1 MPGYR
6 DNGTLVE
13 ETGAGILAR
22 DDAETLL
29 RLLRASPMHAGG
41 DVMVNGREGRG
52 AAGQS
57 RDAGGLVYRVGR
69 VGVEATMPRCDP
81 AMPGRGTLLVG

>member
-1 MPGYR
+1 MMPGYR

-29 RLLRASPMHAGG
+29 RASPVHAGG
-41 DVMVNGREGRG
+41 GVINSREGRG

-57 RDAGGLVYRVGR
+57 RDGGGLVYRIGK

-81 AMPGRGTLLVG
+81 AMPGQGTLLVG